1 MRFSDDKVEFSRNF
15 ANKIWNASR
24 FVLMNFDENIDFTKV
39 NLEKFTIAD
48 KWIMSRI
55 SSLCRDVTENME
67 KFELGIALQKVYE
80 FIWDEFC
87 DWYIELVKPR
97 LYDKESDSR
106 LEAQYVLNYVL
117 GTSMKLLHPYMPFI
131 TEEIYSHL
139 INEDES
145 IMISKWPLYE
155 EKYNYEEEE
164 KKMDLIMNIIK
175 VLEI

>member
-1 MRFSDDKVEFSRNF
+1 
-15 ANKIWNASR
+15 
-24 FVLMNFDENIDFTKV
+24 MN
-39 NLEKFTIAD
+39 
-48 KWIMSRI
+48 
-55 SSLCRDVTENME
+55 SLSKEVTENME

-97 LYDKESDSR
+97 LYDRESDSR
-106 LEAQYVLNYVL
+106 LEAQYTLNYVL

-155 EKYNYEEEE
+155 EKYNFEEEE
-164 KKMDLIMNIIK
+164 NKNAAYN
-175 VLEI
+175 EHH